1 MKNKKALLIR
11 VAAVLVLIAIAAV
24 MMVIGRGHTVY
35 FDNKK
40 LEYDGKTYDT
50 PYKVVVFVKGEQV
63 AKLYNGERGMSTWI
77 GQNFKAELEITEVKG
92 GEEVKRTLEVELP
105 YNMDGII
112 LNLPALLAELPEEA
126 YLTEFIATPTE
137 AEMEEEETP
146 TDEFGISTEEFGI
159 GEEPVAQ

>member
-1 MKNKKALLIR
+1 MKNKKALVIR

-35 FDNKK
+35 FDSKK

-50 PYKVVVFVKGEQV
+50 PYKIVVFVNGEQV

-77 GQNFKAELEITEVKG
+77 GQNFKAELEITQEKG
-92 GEEVKRTLEVELP
+92 GTEVTQTLEVKLP
-105 YNMDGII
+105 YNIGII

-126 YLTEFIATPTE
+126 YLTEFIAVPTE
-137 AEMEEEETP
+137 AEMQEDEAP
-146 TDEFGISTEEFGI
+146 TDEFGISTEEFDMGGDI
-159 GEEPVAQ
+159 

>member
-77 GQNFKAELEITEVKG
+77 GQNFEAELEITEVKG
-92 GEEVKRTLEVELP
+92 GEEVTRTLEVKLP

-112 LNLPALLAELPEEA
+112 LNLPALLAQLPEEA
-126 YLTEFIATPTE
+126 YLTEFIAVPTE
-137 AEMEEEETP
+137 AEMQDEEAT
-146 TDEFGISTEEFGI
+146 TDEFGISIDEFGI
-159 GEEPVAQ
+159 GEEAAAQ

>member
-1 MKNKKALLIR
+1 MKNKKALVIR
-11 VAAVLVLIAIAAV
+11 IVAVVVLIAIAAV

-77 GQNFKAELEITEVKG
+77 GQNFEAELEITEVKG
-92 GEEVKRTLEVELP
+92 GEEVTRTLEVKLP

-112 LNLPALLAELPEEA
+112 LNLPALLAQLPEEA
-126 YLTEFIATPTE
+126 YLTEFIAVPTE
-137 AEMEEEETP
+137 AEMQDEEAT
-146 TDEFGISTEEFGI
+146 TDEFGISIDEFGI
-159 GEEPVAQ
+159 GEEAAAQ

>member
-1 MKNKKALLIR
+1 MKNKKALVIR

-35 FDNKK
+35 FDSKK

-50 PYKVVVFVKGEQV
+50 PYKIVVFVNGEQV

-77 GQNFKAELEITEVKG
+77 GQNFKAELEITQEKG
-92 GEEVKRTLEVELP
+92 GTEVTQTLEVKLP

-126 YLTEFIATPTE
+126 YLTEFIAVPTE
-137 AEMEEEETP
+137 AEMQEEEAT

-159 GEEPVAQ
+159 GEETAAQ

>member
-40 LEYDGKTYDT
+40 LDYDGKTYDT
-50 PYKVVVFVKGEQV
+50 PYKVVVFVNGEQV

-77 GQNFKAELEITEVKG
+77 GQNFKAELEITQEKG
-92 GEEVKRTLEVELP
+92 GTEVTQTLEVKLP

-126 YLTEFIATPTE
+126 YLTEFIAVPTE
-137 AEMEEEETP
+137 AEMQEDEAP
-146 TDEFGISTEEFGI
+146 TDEFGISTEEFDMGGDI
-159 GEEPVAQ
+159 

>member
-92 GEEVKRTLEVELP
+92 GEEVTRTLEVKLP

-112 LNLPALLAELPEEA
+112 LNLPALLAQLPEEA
-126 YLTEFIATPTE
+126 YLTEFIAVPTE
-137 AEMEEEETP
+137 AEMQEEETM
-146 TDEFGISTEEFGI
+146 TDEFGISTDEFGI
-159 GEEPVAQ
+159 GEEAAAQ